1 MKINFKSSWY
11 ITIASAAFILTACN
25 VSKKAVMPDAG
36 TPANFR
42 GTNNADSNSIGQ
54 IARQIFFADTVLNRL
69 IDDALAHNY
78 DQQIA
83 LKNIEAAALLF
94 KQSKWGNIPSLVA
107 GVNASLSRPSDNSLN
122 GLSLTQFLGASHIE
136 DYSLGASLSWEA
148 DIWGKIKSR
157 KDAALAAYL
166 QTQEARNAVRL
177 RIVNDIA
184 KSYYNLLL
192 LDTKLGIAKRNVALN
207 DSTIA
212 IIQLQ
217 FTYGHANALAVQQ
230 SFAQRLTAAAL
241 IPAFEREMAIQE
253 NAISVL
259 SGHAPGDIIRY
270 SSLNEIVFPSGLQ
283 AGLPATVV
291 AYRPDV
297 RQSELLVREA
307 MANEA
312 SSKASLYP
320 SLTITAQAGLDA
332 IKAGN
337 WFNIPASL
345 FGAVAGS
352 LTQPVINQKK
362 LRTQYE
368 LSQVK
373 KEQTVFVFRQTV
385 LQALGEVSD
394 ALVQIDKLT
403 LQEELVTNLTDTL
416 QLSIHNAQSL
426 YRSGLADYLEVI
438 VVQASVLQSELELA
452 TIKKSRLDAIVDLYK
467 ATGGGQF

>member
-11 ITIASAAFILTACN
+11 ITIASATFILTACS

-36 TPANFR
+36 TPANFS

-54 IARQIFFADTVLNRL
+54 IARQVFFADTVLNRL

-157 KDAALAAYL
+157 KDAALASYL

-207 DSTIA
+207 DSTIT
-212 IIQLQ
+212 IIQLK
-217 FTYGHANALAVQQ
+217 FRYGHANALAVQQ
-230 SFAQRLTAAAL
+230 SVAQRLTAAAL

-259 SGHAPGDIIRY
+259 SGND
-270 SSLNEIVFPSGLQ
+270 
-283 AGLPATVV
+283 
-291 AYRPDV
+291 
-297 RQSELLVREA
+297 
-307 MANEA
+307 
-312 SSKASLYP
+312 
-320 SLTITAQAGLDA
+320 
-332 IKAGN
+332 
-337 WFNIPASL
+337 
-345 FGAVAGS
+345 
-352 LTQPVINQKK
+352 PVI
-362 LRTQYE
+362 L
-368 LSQVK
+368 
-373 KEQTVFVFRQTV
+373 
-385 LQALGEVSD
+385 
-394 ALVQIDKLT
+394 
-403 LQEELVTNLTDTL
+403 
-416 QLSIHNAQSL
+416 
-426 YRSGLADYLEVI
+426 
-438 VVQASVLQSELELA
+438 
-452 TIKKSRLDAIVDLYK
+452 
-467 ATGGGQF
+467 